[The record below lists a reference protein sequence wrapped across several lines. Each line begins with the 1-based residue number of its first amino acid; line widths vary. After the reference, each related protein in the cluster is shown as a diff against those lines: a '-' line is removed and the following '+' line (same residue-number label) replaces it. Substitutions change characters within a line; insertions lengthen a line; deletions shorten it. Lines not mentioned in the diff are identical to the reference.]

1 VSSSTQETPGTE
13 RWEKKAR
20 FTSCTNDLRI
30 VFSERRTFGG
40 TTAIADP
47 PAKQTSDDRFGCPD
61 ESPAASI
68 RSRTRSGFFSIRN
81 FPYGFVRASAACSS
95 RRFGGVIDLK
105 FVVEFVLGL
114 VVGAIALW

>member
-30 VFSERRTFGG
+30 VVSERRMFGG

-47 PAKQTSDDRFGCPD
+47 PAKPVDGFGCPGRIAG
-61 ESPAASI
+61 S
-68 RSRTRSGFFSIRN
+68 F
-81 FPYGFVRASAACSS
+81 
-95 RRFGGVIDLK
+95 DL
-105 FVVEFVLGL
+105 VS
-114 VVGAIALW
+114 